1 MQLTLLDWSLIGLYL
16 AIVVAVGLMFRGR
29 AGKSLE
35 EFFISGRSLPW
46 WLAGTSMV
54 ATTFA
59 ADTPLA
65 VTSLVVKHGLAGN
78 WVWWSLA
85 MGGMLTVF
93 VFSRYWRRAEVITD
107 VELIALRYSGR
118 PATALR
124 ITKALY
130 WSLLVNPIIIGW
142 VSGGMLTVMEET
154 LFYQPPG
161 EQPSGEG
168 GFWTP
173 ATLAWAALLAM
184 FAFTALYASLSG
196 LWGVVVTDMIQFVIA
211 MGGCIWL
218 AVIAYNRAGGGIALA
233 EKVSQNFGDA
243 DAALA
248 FLPTFGESAW
258 MPFHIFLIILL
269 VQWWAAVYPGAEPGG
284 GGYIVQRMASCR
296 SERDSFLAALWF
308 QLAHYCLRPWPW
320 IVVAFFAL
328 ASYPELRQNYLQDSR
343 FDPGKGYA
351 MAMRE
356 LCTPGLA
363 GIMVVVF
370 FAAFMSTLSTQ
381 INWAAS
387 YVVRDFL
394 QPLFGTKATER
405 QLTRWSR
412 LASLVIVAES
422 LGVAA
427 WMKLGGVSIDEAW
440 KLLMALGSG
449 TGLVLILRWFWW
461 RLNAWSEI
469 SAMLL
474 SLVLYLLSN
483 QPWVYQGWLG
493 RTEPLKSEE
502 QILLIA
508 FSTIAGWMLVTLL
521 TPPEPLEH
529 LRAFY
534 RKVRPWRGGWGPVA
548 EAEPEVRS
556 DQELGWALLAAACG
570 AGLVYFALPL
580 FGSFLFPQMP
590 VSRWLCG
597 IGFGVCALSLG
608 KLTRQLLRSTES

>member
-1 MQLTLLDWSLIGLYL
+1 MQLTLLDWILIALYML
-16 AIVVAVGLMFRGR
+16 VVVAVGLMFRGR
-29 AGKSLE
+29 AGRSLE
-35 EFFISGRSLPW
+35 EYFVSGRSLPW

-65 VTSLVVKHGLAGN
+65 VTSLIVKHGLAGN

-107 VELIALRYSGR
+107 VELIDLRYAGR
-118 PATALR
+118 PALVLR

-130 WSLLVNPIIIGW
+130 WALLVNPIIIGW
-142 VSGGMLTVMEET
+142 VCGGMLTVMEET
-154 LFYQPPG
+154 VFYRAAGSAEPG
-161 EQPSGEG
+161 SE
-168 GFWTP
+168 FWTP
-173 ATLAWAALLAM
+173 TMLAWAALLAM
-184 FAFTALYASLSG
+184 FAFTALYSSLSG

-218 AVIAYNRAGGGIALA
+218 AVVAYTRGGGGEALA
-233 EKVSQNFGDA
+233 RRVGENFGDA
-243 DAALA
+243 RAALA
-248 FLPTFGESAW
+248 FLPAFTESSW
-258 MPFHIFLIILL
+258 MPLHIFLIILL
-269 VQWWAAVYPGAEPGG
+269 VQWWAACYPGAEPGG

-328 ASYPELRQNYLQDSR
+328 ASYPELRLSYLRDSS

-356 LCTPGLA
+356 LCTPGLS
-363 GIMVVVF
+363 GVMIVVF

-387 YVVRDFL
+387 YLMRDVL
-394 QPLFGTKATER
+394 QPLFGHQASER
-405 QLTRWSR
+405 QLTSWSR
-412 LASLVIVAES
+412 WASLVIVAES

-427 WMKLGGVSIDEAW
+427 WMKLSGVSIDEAW

-461 RLNAWSEI
+461 RINAWSEI
-469 SAMLL
+469 SAMLI

-483 QPWVYQGWLG
+483 QPLIYSRLLG

-508 FSTIAGWMLVTLL
+508 LL
-521 TPPEPLEH
+521 TIIGWLVATWLTPAEPREKLEE
-529 LRAFY
+529 FY
-534 RKVRPWRGGWGPVA
+534 RKVRPWRGGWGPIAAANPGVA
-548 EAEPEVRS
+548 S
-556 DQELGWALLAAACG
+556 DRELGWAILAAACG
-570 AGLVYFALPL
+570 AGLVYFALPMI
-580 FGSFLFPQMP
+580 GSLLFPQLP
-590 VSRWLCG
+590 VSRWICG
-597 IGFGVCALSLG
+597 AGLAVCSLALG
-608 KLTRQLLRSTES
+608 TLTRKLLSSTAG